1 MNSPLV
7 GLQHSSDIR
16 VELGIKEGAREHI
29 VADNSTE
36 SEKSKLLGSQG
47 GTPNPPW
54 EKCSIKI
61 LILEQTFLT

>member
-54 EKCSIKI
+54 FSLFFSPEENISIM
-61 LILEQTFLT
+61 